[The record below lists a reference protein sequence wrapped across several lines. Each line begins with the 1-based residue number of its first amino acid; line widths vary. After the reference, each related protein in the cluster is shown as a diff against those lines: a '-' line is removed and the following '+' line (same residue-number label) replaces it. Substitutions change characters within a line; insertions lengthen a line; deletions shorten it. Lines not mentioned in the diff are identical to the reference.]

1 MVKKSDKV
9 KEEYLNDKEM
19 KLSNYGKW
27 LTLKMR
33 KIG

>member
-9 KEEYLNDKEM
+9 KEEYLNGE
-19 KLSNYGKW
+19 LSIYGKW

-33 KIG
+33 EID

>member
-1 MVKKSDKV
+1 MVNKSDKV
-9 KEEYLNDKEM
+9 KEEYLNGEI
-19 KLSNYGKW
+19 SNYGKW